1 MVLLLKQFQ
10 PNRHPRSM
18 RVSHLPFDSVPQFS
32 SRDKAYVAEDERL
45 RPFYKYPVAMS
56 SFQRVF
62 SERASFPTDR
72 SLLVQVLKEQYKKL
86 AANERTSKQIE
97 RLGDE
102 NVFTVVTAH
111 QPALFTG
118 PLYYIYKI
126 ASTIHLARKLNEAY
140 PDFHV
145 VPVFISG
152 GEDHD
157 FEEVNH
163 AQIFGNT
170 LTWEN
175 DEGGSVGRMSTQ
187 SLSNVLEELQQLLG
201 DSENAVALFK
211 RIQNAYTQFDQ
222 YGHATQALVHD
233 LFGDQGL
240 VVLGMDDPAL
250 KKAFIPYIKQ
260 EIFEQ
265 PSQGFVQA
273 AQKRLEDLGFSG
285 QAHPREINFFHLG
298 VGYRSRI
305 VEEKGAYQ
313 VLNQNISF
321 TREELEQE
329 IEAHPERFSPNVVMR
344 PIYQELILP
353 NLAYIGGGGELAYWL
368 ERREQFEHFG
378 IPYPM
383 LIRRNSVIWIDK
395 TSGKRM
401 DKLELSITDLMGEV
415 EQLIKDY
422 VKRNSDEELSFSEQ
436 KKALAAIYAQI
447 AQKTQEV
454 DPTLVK
460 TARAEQATAMKGIGS
475 LEGRLVKAE
484 KQKQETA
491 VNQIRKVKEKLFPG
505 NGLQERVDNF
515 IPFYLKHGDAFLQL
529 LINELDPLR
538 KELVLIE
545 E

>member
-86 AANERTSKQIE
+86 AANETTSKQIE

-298 VGYRSRI
+298 DGYRSRI

-422 VKRNSDEELSFSEQ
+422 VRRNSDEELSFSEQ
-436 KKALAAIYAQI
+436 KKVLAAIYAQI

-515 IPFYLKHGDAFLQL
+515 IPFYLKYGDAFLQL